1 MQQAQGHEHILMFF
15 PIFGVSQCIE
25 VLRAKGGHGGSD
37 PIIFEH
43 TFLPNPPSDPSL
55 RGASYHD
62 SVTSLLVGIIADESP
77 APANWWSARS

>member
-1 MQQAQGHEHILMFF
+1 MFF

-77 APANWWSARS
+77 RTGELVECAQLILGYESAMFF